1 MRTFKK
7 EINCSLWTGSNFDD
21 LKKVFGHLVV
31 IDFDFKGN
39 SYLKIRKT
47 NYAAGFQRVNKNSY
61 LYLDATGDICAVTE
75 EKLKKQGWK

>member
-7 EINCSLWTGSNFDD
+7 EINCYLWTGSNFDD

-39 SYLKIRKT
+39 SYLKIR
-47 NYAAGFQRVNKNSY
+47 NES
-61 LYLDATGDICAVTE
+61 I
-75 EKLKKQGWK
+75 